1 MLSEMGLCT
10 WDPNSG
16 VLTTLQDS
24 AKNHN
29 LAELKKAAW
38 YKDAFEDLGAA
49 KQGGLK
55 PPPESLFN
63 LDKDRSVKTIHLR
76 NDNWLAP
83 ATGGLPPPQKKSNSK
98 VVNLVS
104 SDEDSASSSS
114 EEGLRS
120 AATNGDFY
128 DPSSSVEDN
137 GLALATADGG

>member
-1 MLSEMGLCT
+1 MMSEMGLCT
-10 WDPNSG
+10 WDPASV
-16 VLTTLQDS
+16 VLTTLRES

-38 YKDAFEDLGAA
+38 YNDAFEDLGVA

-63 LDKDRSVKTIHLR
+63 LDKDRSIKTIHLR
-76 NDNWLAP
+76 NNNRLAP
-83 ATGGLPPPQKKSNSK
+83 AADGLPPPQKKSNSE

-104 SDEDSASSSS
+104 TDEDSASSSS
-114 EEGLRS
+114 EEGLCS
-120 AATNGDFY
+120 AATDGDFY

-137 GLALATADGG
+137 SLAPAVADGG